1 LEGIMT
7 IYEKI
12 KQLCEN
18 EGFAISSIS
27 DKIPGLNI
35 NKSSTTGWKNGAKPR
50 ADKIKIISDY
60 FGVPISYFSEEAI
73 KTEIPLPTDGLTDEE
88 RKLLEKFRCLSDERK
103 AIAIQLLDPLA
114 ENR

>member
-1 LEGIMT
+1 MS

-12 KQLCEN
+12 KALCER
-18 EGFAISSIS
+18 EGFAVSALEHKIPNLSINRSSI
-27 DKIPGLNI
+27 
-35 NKSSTTGWKNGAKPR
+35 TGWKKGSKPR
-50 ADKIKIISDY
+50 ADKIKKIADY

-103 AIAIQLLDPLA
+103 ALAIQLLDPLA

>member
-1 LEGIMT
+1 MT

-60 FGVPISYFSEEAI
+60 FGVPVSYFSEDV
-73 KTEIPLPTDGLTDEE
+73 KKPTDNDPSAEGDFLTDAE
-88 RKLLEKFRCLSDERK
+88 KALLEKFRGLSDERK
-103 AIAIQLLDPLA
+103 ALAIQLLDPLA